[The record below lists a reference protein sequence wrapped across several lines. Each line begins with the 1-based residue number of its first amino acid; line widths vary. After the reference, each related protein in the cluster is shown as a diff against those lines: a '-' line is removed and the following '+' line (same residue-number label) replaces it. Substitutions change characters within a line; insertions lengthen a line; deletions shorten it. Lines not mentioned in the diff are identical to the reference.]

1 MAQVVA
7 RITDELAALVDEL
20 VAEGVVASRSDAIR
34 RGLEQLIDLHRRQ
47 RTAEAI
53 VRGYREHP
61 QTDDEVGWVDAA
73 TVGMIGDEPW

>member
-1 MAQVVA
+1 MTQVVA
-7 RITDELAALVDEL
+7 RIADELAALVDEL

-34 RGLEQLIDLHRRQ
+34 RGLEQLIDQHRRE